1 MIGKNALIA
10 MEKLE
15 KAGYEAYAVG
25 GCVRDKL
32 LDITPDDWDIA
43 TSALPD
49 ETVNC
54 FKGYAMH
61 TNGLKHGTVGVI
73 ICGVMTEIT
82 TYRIDGEYADRR
94 HPESVEFTPS
104 LIKDLARR
112 DFTVNAM
119 AMDKNEN
126 IIDPFGGKDDLK
138 NRIIRCVGDAD
149 KRFSEDA
156 LRIMRGLRFASAEGF
171 VLEEN
176 TLKSANKLAEN
187 LKGIAAERIFSE
199 LKKMFLKPNAPYII
213 KKTLP
218 VFKSIIPSLNV
229 TAEEWMQVCKRV
241 KNTSSLEVRL
251 YCIFEHSCINE
262 ELRRLKV
269 ENTIKKKINAL
280 VELKDI
286 PLKRSRV
293 YLQKLMCI
301 YGRENIL
308 LLCELKQ
315 TYGRDEVLD
324 SLAERAAAG
333 CTSVKELDISGEE
346 IRKAGFYKYKIKE
359 TLQRLLT
366 AVAEGKCKNE
376 NAALHEYLKKIKARS
391 FRQ

>member
-32 LDITPDDWDIA
+32 LGIAPEDWDIA
-43 TSALPD
+43 TSALPE

-54 FKGYAMH
+54 FSGCKMH

-73 ICGVMTEIT
+73 ICGAMTEIT
-82 TYRIDGEYADRR
+82 TYRIDGEYSDRR

-126 IIDPFGGKDDLK
+126 IVDPFNGREDLEK
-138 NRIIRCVGDAD
+138 KIIRCVDDPD

-171 VLEEN
+171 TLEEN
-176 TLKSANKLAEN
+176 TLKSANKLAGN
-187 LKGIAAERIFSE
+187 LKGIAVERIFSE
-199 LKKMFLKPNAPYII
+199 LKKMFLKPNAAVIME
-213 KKTLP
+213 KTLP
-218 VFKSIIPSLNV
+218 VFENIIPTLNV
-229 TAEEWMQVCKRV
+229 TQEEWNQVCKRV
-241 KNTSSLEVRL
+241 SNTESLEIRL
-251 YCIFEHSCINE
+251 YCTLEHSCINM
-262 ELRRLKV
+262 ELTRLKA
-269 ENTIKKKINAL
+269 ESTIKKKINAL
-280 VELKDI
+280 LELKDV

-293 YLQKLMCI
+293 YLQKLMCA
-301 YGRENIL
+301 YGRENVL

-315 TYGRDEVLD
+315 TEGRDEVLD
-324 SLAERAAAG
+324 GLALRAASG

-346 IRKAGFYKYKIKE
+346 VRKAGFYKYKIKD
-359 TLQRLLT
+359 TLQRLLI
-366 AVAEGKCKNE
+366 AVVEGKCKNE
-376 NAALHEYLKKIKARS
+376 NAALCEYLKKIRMRS